1 MGVGASRLAG
11 LVVRHGAPISS
22 LVPGRPTLTPVEFS
36 LIGPDGTQTSL
47 LSRRGTPFLLHVW
60 ATWCPPCRHELPAL
74 AAFMRAWG
82 ADCPVVP
89 VAVSSGSP
97 AAVKAFLS
105 ENDVAGLPV
114 WTVDERDLK
123 AWGGQEEL
131 AIPVTILIDGAGRVR
146 ASVAGAV
153 DWGAPDAAAAL
164 HKIVAGMRG

>member
-1 MGVGASRLAG
+1 MLEPVG
-11 LVVRHGAPISS
+11 
-22 LVPGRPTLTPVEFS
+22 FS
-36 LIGPDGTQTSL
+36 LAGPDGARESL

-74 AAFMRAWG
+74 AAFMREWG

-105 ENDVAGLPV
+105 ESDVAGLPV
-114 WTVDERDLK
+114 WTVDDRDLK
-123 AWGGQEEL
+123 AWGGREEL
-131 AIPVTILIDGAGRVR
+131 AIPVTFLIDGAGRVR

-153 DWGAPDAAAAL
+153 DWGAPDAVGVL
-164 HKIVAGMRG
+164 HRLFAEMRD